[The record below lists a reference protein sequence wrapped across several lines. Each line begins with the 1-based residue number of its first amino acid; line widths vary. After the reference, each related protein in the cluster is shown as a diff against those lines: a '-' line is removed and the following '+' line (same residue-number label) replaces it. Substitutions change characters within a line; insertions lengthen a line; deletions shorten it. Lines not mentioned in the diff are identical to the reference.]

1 VTDLA
6 PSRTVWRHHGEELTF
21 YQPLNPATTLDTAA
35 YIVGFVAPSIQV
47 TVHRQPDWLHE
58 YSERL
63 QELIEAGVAAP
74 DWNGHGA
81 RALRPEAI
89 GLGVRILA
97 DLYRGSEGRPFP
109 WIVPTSRGGLQ
120 YEWHEGGVDLE
131 IDIDPNGSVDVVF
144 VDRGEQKE
152 WDGPF
157 TEREWDVRSCLDRL
171 ARIQGDPHDVIR
183 DGG

>member
-1 VTDLA
+1 MSA
-6 PSRTVWRHHGEELTF
+6 F
-21 YQPLNPATTLDTAA
+21 YQPLNQATTLDTAA

-89 GLGVRILA
+89 GLGVRIS
-97 DLYRGSEGRPFP
+97 RGPLPRLRGAAVSVDRPN
-109 WIVPTSRGGLQ
+109 IRGGLQ